1 MEAKSSS
8 IMAPQDL
15 GTKLTALVVD
25 DNRISRKIHQKLLN
39 SVGIMK
45 NQGVGN
51 GKEAVDIHCYGQSFD
66 LILMDMDMP
75 IMNGI
80 EATKILRSMGICS
93 MIVGVS
99 SRSMESEIQE
109 FMEAGLDDYQVKPL
123 TNAKLKSILDKIKP
137 NFTFK

>member
-1 MEAKSSS
+1 MEAKSRN

-15 GTKLTALVVD
+15 ATKLTALVVD

-39 SVGIMK
+39 NVGMK
-45 NQGVGN
+45 NEGVGN

-123 TNAKLKSILDKIKP
+123 TNSKLRSILYKINP